1 MYKKIFLFIILLAF
15 AGCNDMDDDMD
26 AMSVEYINPGTRFS
40 EIVKVGNTLYLSG
53 KIGSVPGQGLV
64 EGGIQAETRQTLEN
78 IKATLEQNGA
88 SMSQVVKVTVF
99 IADIAE
105 FGQMN
110 EIYTTFFTENPPAR
124 STVAVSGLAAN
135 ARIEIECI
143 AVINP

>member
-1 MYKKIFLFIILLAF
+1 MFKKLLPILLLLAF
-15 AGCNDMDDDMD
+15 AGCDAMEDDMD
-26 AMSVEYINPGTRFS
+26 EMSVEYINPGARFS

-88 SMSQVVKVTVF
+88 SMSDVVKVTVF

-110 EIYTTFFTENPPAR
+110 EVYTTFFTENPPAR
-124 STVAVSGLAAN
+124 STVAVSGLAAG
-135 ARIEIECI
+135 ARIEVECI
-143 AVINP
+143 AVVN